1 MHFVT
6 VHYGLTGLVLF
17 WTVLCMPLTVFA
29 QERDTIPENGINP
42 ETAVRM
48 GVDVESGAPRI
59 DTLRFSGPRTGF
71 MTNPFPR
78 VRSPLVEIRSQ
89 RDVVRITLDSLGHY
103 SARREI
109 HDVPAGFT
117 RRMDFDTFSELS
129 FQKNVQSNWKRL
141 VEEKRRQRDARR
153 GLLDFTLDL
162 PVGERSAFT
171 TIFGRPE
178 VNLRVTGTA
187 NMNVGASI
195 QETENPALPPDQQKT
210 VNPTFEQNLR
220 LNIQGTIGDKLT
232 IRTDW
237 DTERTFDFENRMSIR
252 YEGYED
258 EILQS
263 IELGNVS
270 MQTGNSLIRGGS
282 ALFGIKSEAKFG
294 PLSFTSV
301 ISQQEGQGNTQTISG
316 GSQEST
322 FEIRPASYDNDRH
335 FFLDFFSRQEFE
347 NAMADPNNP
356 TQMFQ
361 IQDIE
366 VYVLNTS
373 SQERPGQIRA
383 AALVDL
389 GVVRQGDQYLRPNQD
404 ADAFDD
410 ELLDNFRDPST
421 TPSESDFGVSSD
433 EFVEGSFEPLERGR
447 DYYLDQVY
455 GYITLES
462 RLGSNQALA
471 IAFSYLGPDGSI
483 VRVGD
488 INMGDARRMFLKLLR
503 PTYMTS
509 SSSSWVLT
517 MRNIYNLNAT
527 NLTPEDID
535 VEIVFDGG
543 NTAQNNLP
551 GLGNV
556 LMQDL
561 GLDRVNSQGQLS
573 SNNQIDFGTGTLD
586 AVRGRIIFPY
596 VEPFGQRIIDL
607 YQASNLP
614 QAQIEE
620 NIDRYAFPELYTNTQ
635 QNARQIG
642 RNNLYMITGL
652 SKGTVQD
659 SYNLGF
665 ALVEGSVRVRAN
677 GVELTEGVDYDVDYN
692 IGNIIITNDRY
703 LQSGQEIVI
712 DYESNQMLQ
721 IQQTTFAGMR
731 AEYRVNDNIR
741 FGSTYFSLRERPL
754 QDKIPV
760 GDEPINNSIFGFDG
774 SAQFDTPWMTRAI
787 NWLPLLQTR
796 ADSDIRLSGEFAQ
809 LRPDVAQTRA
819 VSRAINRGDLYADEE
834 RGLSFIDDF
843 EGSKTSINFLSPGR
857 WNLAAAPHAVP
868 GYDFDMDMEDN
879 STQSR
884 IARSDLRG
892 KFSWYMIPVNI
903 GRITDAARTPESLP
917 VSVSD
922 VFPNREVLRQ
932 EDRLQ
937 TLDIHYN
944 PRKRG
949 PYNYNPNLRDLLDNT
964 PEDTWGG
971 MTAVL
976 PSGLDNLRQNNI
988 EFLEFWVQPLLPDG
1002 RPPSAMD
1009 AENYDGKIY
1018 IDLGLI
1024 SEDIIPNNT
1033 LNTEDGLARAID
1045 RGNVGIDANGRSFVI
1060 ERLSNLTGQFS
1071 VETQEREDV
1080 GLDGAHS
1087 TDGEFN
1093 EQVLF
1098 ADWLEIMENQYADQ
1112 PELLQQILSD
1122 PSNDRYFYFN
1132 DPLVSDRPLHE
1143 RFHRMYGF
1151 LEGNSITRGE
1161 SRAITNRPDTEGLVN
1176 PANVQTS
1183 NSFFQFEIPMN
1194 PGDESSL
1201 EIGNNYI
1208 VDKVEGDQPSDR
1220 WYLVRIPL
1228 RDVARQVGAIE
1239 DLERVQHI
1247 RLWMTGYKEPFTMR
1261 FATFELVGNQ
1271 WREFEELTLEGSP
1284 NTVFDIST
1292 INIEENSNRQ
1302 PIPYRIPNGA
1312 IRSVQRGQQE
1322 QVLANEQSL
1331 AMRVEDLR
1339 SGEYR
1344 MIQRLYPSGLNL
1356 LNYSNLRMFVHGE
1369 GYERRSD
1376 VEIVIRLGNDL
1387 TNNYYE
1393 YRQPVTPT
1401 DPTFEFTP
1409 LIQNPD
1415 ASVLGSETDWIWI
1428 PDSNSV
1434 NLVLSSMNALKQARN
1449 LAGVEDDVLYERSDL
1464 VQDAPPGTIIAI
1476 KGNPSLERVR
1486 EIGIGVRNPHQLN
1499 GNGTNG
1505 TNGTSG
1511 SGSSRPRTSNTG
1523 RPSLDAE
1530 LWVNELRVSGFDDE
1544 KGWAAN
1550 FRSTIRLADVATV
1563 QANFSRQTDG
1573 FGPLD
1578 ASLGN
1583 RHMRDEYSYDLSTSI
1598 NMHRF
1603 IPERYGWSLP
1613 VSFSARRRQ
1622 QTPRF
1627 LSREGDIRFS
1637 DFRDA
1642 VEASDLSEEEQE
1654 RQIQDMLDEIRTQRQ
1669 SYSVNMSNIS
1679 KRNSESALLRY
1690 TVDNITLGYVYNIS
1704 EESNP
1709 RTEFRDAW
1717 DYRVNFNYQLNIRNV
1732 NVVRPLLFLEP
1743 IPVLRWFAGTGFTY
1757 VPSRVTFRSSLAR
1770 RYSEERQRSFTDDP
1784 FDLRQQHT
1792 FNANSNFSL
1801 DYNFT
1806 QSISLSYSN
1815 QTQLNLEPL
1824 GQTFTGPD
1832 SDLDVPF
1839 DPGDTSFEFQLVPT
1853 FQVLED
1859 WLLDP
1864 AVNPRRDQYGENW
1877 SASWRPRLNQIEGL
1891 DWLTYST
1898 SFQGSFRWQNSAEGS
1913 GLGATLS
1920 NSFSFNHNP
1929 ELRTQALLQKIPLYD
1944 NAVKA
1949 HEQERR
1955 QRNQERTRSRN
1966 NGTPSERE
1974 MSENLKHYARTL
1986 LLGVLSIQNLN
1997 VTYNMGGSSNQS
2009 GYRGDSQIYYMFGSG
2024 DDEQFSPPFGYRIG
2038 IWDEVPDEQIIRNL
2052 DPTRALNLRGTQRSQ
2067 HQLNVRSGLRP
2078 IPDVRVTLNWQ
2089 TSWDDTKTRTRT
2101 LFFPDSA
2108 SVQLDHTG
2116 GISTTSWAFGGGYD
2130 ALFDL
2135 QLERALANVGEMTEI
2150 RDLHAGDI
2158 PLTRSSLEKDIR
2170 EAYLGFASGTIGA
2183 RGYMPFPLPN
2193 WQISWSGWE
2202 KRFGFLNRYLQSATI
2217 NHSYSGTYR
2226 MGWQLNPDR
2235 GNIIDRT
2242 IGPYTYFF
2250 ERPEFQSRT
2259 IDLQRSFSPLI
2270 GLQLNWVNNL
2280 RTQIQYNRS
2289 KSISFQLTNNTIR
2302 ERQSQGL
2309 TSSFSYSKRGFQVPF
2324 FRQLNNQIDFSLSVS
2339 YSGDLTYTYRLN
2351 EDIVD
2356 ALRLPPDEIGSFVR
2370 ARPDEQGSATL
2381 QIRPSVKYQF
2391 SRTINAGLEYSF
2403 SRTMPRSTGVFPRT
2417 DQDIRFNVQVSI
2429 RSN

>member
-1 MHFVT
+1 
-6 VHYGLTGLVLF
+6 
-17 WTVLCMPLTVFA
+17 MPLPASA
-29 QERDTIPENGINP
+29 QEPDTLSGPPADSRINP
-42 ETAVRM
+42 ATMAQM
-48 GVDVESGAPRI
+48 GVDVEAGTPRA
-59 DTLRFSGPRTGF
+59 DTLRFPGPRTGY
-71 MTNPFPR
+71 MTSPFPR
-78 VRSPLVEIRSQ
+78 RRSQLVEIRIPADQ
-89 RDVVRITLDSLGHY
+89 VEITLDSLGHY
-103 SARREI
+103 SARRTI
-109 HDVPAGFT
+109 NDVPAGFVT
-117 RRMDFDTFSELS
+117 RMDFATFSELS
-129 FQKNVQSNWKRL
+129 FRDRIQSNWRRL
-141 VEEKRRQRDARR
+141 VEENRRQRDVRR

-187 NMNVGASI
+187 NMSVGASI
-195 QETENPALPPDQQKT
+195 QETENPSLPPDQQRT

-237 DTERTFDFENRMSIR
+237 DTERTFDFENRLSIR
-252 YEGYED
+252 YQGYED

-263 IELGNVS
+263 IEMGNVS

-294 PLSFTSV
+294 PLTLTSV
-301 ISQQEGQGNTQTISG
+301 ISQQEGQGNTQTITG
-316 GSQEST
+316 GAQESR

-335 FFLDFFSRQEFE
+335 FFLDFYARQEFE
-347 NAMADPNNP
+347 NAMSDPVTA

-361 IQDIE
+361 ILEME

-373 SQERPGQIRA
+373 SQERPNQVRA

-389 GVVRQGDQYLRPNQD
+389 GVVQQGDRFLRPNQD
-404 ADAFDD
+404 GDMFDPA
-410 ELLDNFRDPST
+410 LLDQFRDPGE
-421 TPSESDFGVSSD
+421 TPSASDFGVSAD
-433 EFVEGSFEPLERGR
+433 EFVEGNFELLEEGR
-447 DYYLDQVY
+447 DYFINETY
-455 GYITLES
+455 GYLSLES
-462 RLGSNQALA
+462 RLGANQALA
-471 IAFSYLGPDGSI
+471 IAYTYRDVDGSI

-488 INMGDARRMFLKLLR
+488 RATGDSRRLFLKLLR
-503 PTYMTS
+503 PSYVTS
-509 SSSSWVLT
+509 SSSAWVLT
-517 MRNIYNLNAT
+517 MRNIYNLNASGLSPD
-527 NLTPEDID
+527 NFDA
-535 VEIVFDGG
+535 EIVFDGA
-543 NTAQNNLP
+543 NTAQTNLP

-561 GLDRVNSQGQLS
+561 GLDRVNSQQQPTP
-573 SNNQIDFGTGTLD
+573 NNQIDFGTGTLD

-596 VEPFGQRIIDL
+596 LEPFGQRIIDI
-607 YQASNLP
+607 YEASALP

-642 RNNLYMITGL
+642 RNNLFMITGI
-652 SKGTVQD
+652 SQGMVQD

-677 GVELTEGVDYDVDYN
+677 GVELSQGVDYEVDYN
-692 IGNIIITNDRY
+692 IGNIVITNSRY
-703 LQSGQEIVI
+703 LQTGQEIVI

-721 IQQTTFAGMR
+721 IQQTTFAGLR

-741 FGSTYFSLRERPL
+741 FGSTWFTLRERPL

-760 GDEPINNSIFGFDG
+760 GDEPINNSIIGFDG
-774 SAQFDTPWMTRAI
+774 SAEFDAPWMTRAI

-796 ADSDIRLSGEFAQ
+796 ADSDIRISGEFAQ

-819 VSRAINRGDLYADEE
+819 VSRAMDRGELYADEE

-868 GYDFDMDMEDN
+868 GYDFDMDVEDN
-879 STQSR
+879 STDAR
-884 IARSDLRG
+884 VARSDMRG

-903 GRITDAARTPESLP
+903 SRITDAARTPESLP
-917 VSVSD
+917 ISVSD

-937 TLDIHYN
+937 TLDIHYD

-949 PYNYNPNLRDLLDNT
+949 PYNYNPNLRDLLEIR

-1002 RPPSAMD
+1002 APPGSANPAD
-1009 AENYDGKIY
+1009 YSGKIY
-1018 IDLGLI
+1018 IDLGLV
-1024 SEDIIPNNT
+1024 SEDVIPNNI

-1045 RGNVGIDANGRSFVI
+1045 RDNVRLDGVGRS
-1060 ERLSNLTGQFS
+1060 RLISEVTNLTGQFS

-1080 GLDGAHS
+1080 GLDGVHS
-1087 TDGEFN
+1087 TDGDFT
-1093 EQVLF
+1093 EQQLF
-1098 ADWLEIMENQYADQ
+1098 ADWLEMMELLYADQ
-1112 PELLQQILSD
+1112 PDVLQQILSD
-1122 PSNDRYFYFN
+1122 PSNDRYYYFN

-1151 LEGNSITRGE
+1151 LEGNSLTRGD

-1176 PANVQTS
+1176 PATVQTS
-1183 NSFFQFEIPMN
+1183 NSYFQFEIPLN
-1194 PGDESSL
+1194 PADENSL
-1201 EIGNNYI
+1201 QIGQSYI
-1208 VDKVEGDQPSDR
+1208 VDKVEGDQPTDR

-1247 RLWMTGYKEPFTMR
+1247 RFWMSGYREPFTMR

-1271 WREFEELTLEGSP
+1271 WREFEQLSLEGHP

-1322 QVLANEQSL
+1322 NILANEQSL
-1331 AMRVEDLR
+1331 SMRVDDLR

-1344 MIQRLYPSGLNL
+1344 MIQRLYPTGLNL

-1369 GYERRSD
+1369 GYERRTD
-1376 VEIVIRLGNDL
+1376 AEVVIRLGNDL

-1401 DPTFEFTP
+1401 DPTFDFTP
-1409 LIQNPD
+1409 LAQNPD
-1415 ASVLGSETDWIWI
+1415 ASVLRSETDRIWL

-1434 NLVLSSMNALKQARN
+1434 NLVLASMNALKQARN
-1449 LAGVEDDVLYERSDL
+1449 LAGVDESELYERTDL

-1476 KGNPSLERVR
+1476 RGNPSLERIR
-1486 EIGIGVRNPHQLN
+1486 EIGIGIRNPHQLD

-1505 TNGTSG
+1505 TNGTNGNSG
-1511 SGSSRPRTSNTG
+1511 TTTRTANVG

-1550 FRSTIRLADVATV
+1550 IRSTIRMADLATV

-1583 RHMRDEYSYDLSTSI
+1583 RQMRDEYSYDLSTTF

-1603 IPERYGWSLP
+1603 IPERYGWNIP
-1613 VSFSARRRQ
+1613 VSVSARRRQ

-1627 LSREGDIRFS
+1627 LAREGDIRFS

-1642 VEASDLSEEEQE
+1642 VEASELSEQEQE
-1654 RQIQDMLDEIRTQRQ
+1654 QQIKAMLDEIRTQRQ
-1669 SYSVNMSNIS
+1669 SYSLSLSNIS

-1690 TVDNITLGYVYNIS
+1690 TVDNVTLGYVYNIS

-1717 DYRVNFNYQLNIRNV
+1717 DYTVNFNYQLNVRNV

-1743 IPVLRWFAGTGFTY
+1743 VPVLRWFAGTGFTY
-1757 VPSRVTFRSSLAR
+1757 VPSRVSFQSRLTR
-1770 RYSEERQRSFTDDP
+1770 RYSEERQRSFTEEP

-1792 FNANSNFSL
+1792 FNAGTNFSL
-1801 DYNFT
+1801 NYNFT
-1806 QSISLSYSN
+1806 QSISMTYSN
-1815 QTQLNLEPL
+1815 QTQLNLESIGEIRRL
-1824 GQTFTGPD
+1824 PD
-1832 SDLDVPF
+1832 DGFEVPF
-1839 DPGDTSFEFQLVPT
+1839 DPDDLEAEFRLVPT
-1853 FQVLED
+1853 FEVLED
-1859 WLLDP
+1859 WIFDP
-1864 AVNPRRDQYGENW
+1864 ALNPRRDSYGENW
-1877 SASWRPRLNQIEGL
+1877 SASWRPRLNQITGL

-1898 SFQGSFRWQNSAEGS
+1898 SFQGSFRWQNSPEGS
-1913 GLGATLS
+1913 GLGASLQNTFSLS
-1920 NSFSFNHNP
+1920 HNP
-1929 ELRTQALLQKIPLYD
+1929 EFRTQTLLQKIPLYD
-1944 NAVKA
+1944 NTLKA

-1955 QRNQERTRSRN
+1955 QRNQERTRRRN
-1966 NGTPSERE
+1966 NDTPSERT
-1974 MSENLKHYARTL
+1974 MSDNLRYHARGL
-1986 LLGVLSIQNLN
+1986 VLGILSIQNLN
-1997 VTYNMGGSSNQS
+1997 VTYNRGGSSTQS
-2009 GYRGDSQIYYMFGSG
+2009 GYAGQSQIYYMFGSG
-2024 DDEQFSPPFGYRIG
+2024 DDEHFSPPFGYRLG
-2038 IWDEVPDEQIIRNL
+2038 IINEVPDEQIIRNE
-2052 DPTRALNLRGTQRSQ
+2052 DPTRSLNLRATQRYQ
-2067 HQLNVRSGLRP
+2067 NQLNVRSGLRP
-2078 IPDVRVTLNWQ
+2078 FPDVRVTLGWQ
-2089 TSWDDTKTRTRT
+2089 TSWDDTETRSQT
-2101 LFFPDSA
+2101 LFFPDSTV
-2108 SVQLDHTG
+2108 VQMDHTG
-2116 GISTTSWAFGGGYD
+2116 GMNTSVWAFGGGYGR
-2130 ALFDL
+2130 LFEL
-2135 QLERALANVGEMTEI
+2135 QLDRALRSTGEPGEI
-2150 RDLHAGDI
+2150 RGLDPGDI
-2158 PLTRSSLEKDIR
+2158 PLTRTSLEKDVR
-2170 EAYLGFASGTIGA
+2170 EAYLGFASGTIGNM
-2183 RGYMPFPLPN
+2183 GYMPIPLPD

-2202 KRFGFLNRYLQSATI
+2202 KKIAFLDRYLQSATL
-2217 NHSYSGTYR
+2217 NHSYRGTYR

-2235 GNIIDRT
+2235 GNEIDQTLGNNRF
-2242 IGPYTYFF
+2242 FF
-2250 ERPEFQSRT
+2250 ERPDFDSRS

-2270 GLQLNWVNNL
+2270 GVQLNWVNNL

-2289 KSISFQLTNNTIR
+2289 KSINITLTNNTIR

-2309 TSSFSYSKRGFQVPF
+2309 TSTIGYSKRGFRLPF
-2324 FRQLNNQIDFSLSVS
+2324 FRQLNNQIDLSLSMS
-2339 YSGDLTYTYRLN
+2339 YSGDITYTYRLN

-2356 ALRLPPDEIGSFVR
+2356 ALRQPPDQRADYVR

-2391 SRTINAGLEYSF
+2391 SRSITAGLEYSF
-2403 SRTMPRSTGVFPRT
+2403 SKTMPRSTGVFPRT

>member
-1 MHFVT
+1 M
-6 VHYGLTGLVLF
+6 LLLA
-17 WTVLCMPLTVFA
+17 VLCMPLPVSA
-29 QERDTIPENGINP
+29 QETDTIPGSVPDERINP
-42 ETAVRM
+42 GTMSQM
-48 GVDVESGAPRI
+48 GVDVESGAPRA
-59 DTLRFSGPRTGF
+59 DTLRFPGPRTGY

-78 VRSPLVEIRSQ
+78 QRSPLVEIRTQ
-89 RDVVRITLDSLGHY
+89 IDQVQITLDSLGYY
-103 SARREI
+103 SAQREI
-109 HDVPAGFT
+109 SDMPSGFT
-117 RRMDFDTFSELS
+117 RRMDFATFSELS
-129 FQKNVQSNWKRL
+129 FQERMHANWKRL
-141 VEEKRRQRDARR
+141 VEENRRQRDARR

-187 NMNVGASI
+187 NMSVGASI
-195 QETENPALPPDQQKT
+195 QETENPSLPPDQQRT
-210 VNPTFEQNLR
+210 INPTFEQNLR

-237 DTERTFDFENRMSIR
+237 DTERTFDFENRLSIR
-252 YEGYED
+252 YQGYED

-263 IELGNVS
+263 IEMGNVT

-294 PLSFTSV
+294 PLSLTTV
-301 ISQQEGQGNTQTISG
+301 ISQQEGQGNTQTITG
-316 GSQEST
+316 GSQDSR

-335 FFLDFFSRQEFE
+335 FFLDFYARQEFE
-347 NAMADPNNP
+347 DAMSDPITA

-361 IQDIE
+361 ILEVD

-373 SQERPGQIRA
+373 SQERSGQVRA
-383 AALVDL
+383 AALVDM
-389 GVVRQGDQYLRPNQD
+389 GVVRQGDRFLRPNQD
-404 ADAFDD
+404 ADIFD
-410 ELLDNFRDPST
+410 ESLLDQFRDPGE
-421 TPSESDFGVSSD
+421 TPSASDFGVSAD
-433 EFVEGSFEPLERGR
+433 EFVEGNFEPLEENM
-447 DYYLDQVY
+447 DYFVNETY
-455 GYITLES
+455 GYISLES
-462 RLGSNQALA
+462 RLGANQALA
-471 IAFSYLGPDGSI
+471 IAYTYRDPQGNI

-488 INMGDARRMFLKLLR
+488 VNTGDGRRLFLKLLR
-503 PTYMTS
+503 PSYMTS
-509 SSSSWVLT
+509 SSTAWVLT

-527 NLTPEDID
+527 NLTPENFDA
-535 VEIVFDGG
+535 EIVFDGA
-543 NTAQNNLP
+543 NTEQTNLP

-556 LMQDL
+556 LMQDF
-561 GLDRVNSQGQLS
+561 GLDRVNSQQQPTP
-573 SNNQIDFGTGTLD
+573 NNQIDFGTGTLD

-596 VEPFGQRIIDL
+596 LEPFGQRIIDI
-607 YQASNLP
+607 YEASALP

-620 NIDRYAFPELYTNTQ
+620 NIDRFAFPELYTNTQ

-642 RNNLYMITGL
+642 RNNLYKIAGISQGM
-652 SKGTVQD
+652 VQD

-677 GVELTEGVDYDVDYN
+677 GVELTQGVDYEVDYN
-692 IGNIIITNDRY
+692 IGNIVITNDRY
-703 LQSGQEIVI
+703 LQTGQEIVI

-721 IQQTTFAGMR
+721 IQQTTFAGLR

-741 FGSTYFSLRERPL
+741 FGSTWFTLRERPL

-760 GDEPINNSIFGFDG
+760 GDEPINNSIIGLDG
-774 SAQFDTPWMTRAI
+774 SAEFDAPWMTRAI

-796 ADSDIRLSGEFAQ
+796 ADSDIRISGEFAQ

-819 VSRAINRGDLYADEE
+819 VSRAIDRGDLYADEE

-857 WNLAAAPHAVP
+857 WHLAAAPHAVP
-868 GYDFDMDMEDN
+868 GYDFDMDFEDN
-879 STQSR
+879 SLDAR
-884 IARSDLRG
+884 VARSDMRG

-903 GRITDAARTPESLP
+903 GRITDAARTPESFP
-917 VSVSD
+917 ISVSD

-949 PYNYNPNLRDLLDNT
+949 PYNYHPNLRDLLENR

-1002 RPPSAMD
+1002 APPGSKNPAD
-1009 AENYDGKIY
+1009 YDGKIY
-1018 IDLGLI
+1018 IDLGLV
-1024 SEDIIPNNT
+1024 SEDVIPNNI

-1045 RGNVGIDANGRSFVI
+1045 RENVRIDGVGRS
-1060 ERLSNLTGQFS
+1060 RLIREVTNLTGQFS

-1080 GLDGAHS
+1080 GLDGVHS
-1087 TDGEFN
+1087 TDGEYT
-1093 EQVLF
+1093 EQQLF
-1098 ADWLEIMENQYADQ
+1098 ADWLTDMEILYADQ
-1112 PELLQQILSD
+1112 PELLQEIRSD
-1122 PSNDRYFYFN
+1122 PSNDQYFYFN
-1132 DPLVSDRPLHE
+1132 DPLVSNLPLHE

-1151 LEGNSITRGE
+1151 LEGNSLTRGD

-1176 PANVQTS
+1176 PATVQTS
-1183 NSFFQFEIPMN
+1183 NSYFQFEIPLN
-1194 PGDESSL
+1194 PADESSL
-1201 EIGNNYI
+1201 QIGQNYI
-1208 VDKVEGDQPSDR
+1208 VDKVEGDQPTDR
-1220 WYLVRIPL
+1220 WYLLRIPL
-1228 RDVARQVGAIE
+1228 RDIARQVGAIE

-1247 RLWMTGYKEPFTMR
+1247 RFWMSGYREPFTMR

-1271 WREFEELTLEGSP
+1271 WREFEELSMIGHP

-1322 QVLANEQSL
+1322 NILANEQSL
-1331 AMRVEDLR
+1331 SLRVEDLR

-1376 VEIVIRLGNDL
+1376 AEIVIRLGNDL

-1409 LIQNPD
+1409 LSQNPD
-1415 ASVLGSETDWIWI
+1415 ASVLSSETDRIWL

-1434 NLVLSSMNALKQARN
+1434 NLVLASMNALKQARN
-1449 LAGVEDDVLYERSDL
+1449 LAGVEQDVLYERTDL

-1476 KGNPSLERVR
+1476 RGNPSLERVR
-1486 EIGIGVRNPHQLN
+1486 EIGIGIRNPHQMDPN
-1499 GNGTNG
+1499 GNNG
-1505 TNGTSG
+1505 SNNGNTS
-1511 SGSSRPRTSNTG
+1511 SSLRTRIAG
-1523 RPSLDAE
+1523 KPSLDAE

-1544 KGWAAN
+1544 KGWAASI
-1550 FRSTIRLADVATV
+1550 RSTIRMADLGSI

-1583 RHMRDEYSYDLSTSI
+1583 RQMRDEYSYDLSTTL

-1603 IPERYGWSLP
+1603 LPERYGWNIP
-1613 VSFSARRRQ
+1613 VSLSARRRQ

-1627 LSREGDIRFS
+1627 LAREGDIRFS

-1642 VEASDLSEEEQE
+1642 VEASDLSEEQQE
-1654 RQIQDMLDEIRTQRQ
+1654 REIQAMLDEIRTQRQ
-1669 SYSVNMSNIS
+1669 SYSINMSNIS

-1690 TVDNITLGYVYNIS
+1690 TIDNITLGYVYNIS

-1717 DYRVNFNYQLNIRNV
+1717 DYSANFNYQLNIRNV

-1743 IPVLRWFAGTGFTY
+1743 VPVLRWFAGTGFTY
-1757 VPSRVTFRSSLAR
+1757 VPSRVSFQSRLTR
-1770 RYSEERQRSFTDDP
+1770 RYSEERQRAFTDEP
-1784 FDLRQQHT
+1784 FDLRQQHAFT
-1792 FNANSNFSL
+1792 ASSNFSMN
-1801 DYNFT
+1801 YNFT
-1806 QSISLSYSN
+1806 QSIALSYSN
-1815 QTQLNLEPL
+1815 QTQLNLESIGEELRMADEDYNPPFL
-1824 GQTFTGPD
+1824 PD
-1832 SDLDVPF
+1832 DI
-1839 DPGDTSFEFQLVPT
+1839 TSEFQLVPT

-1859 WLLDP
+1859 WILDP
-1864 AVNPRRDQYGENW
+1864 AVNPRRDSYGENW
-1877 SASWRPRLNQIEGL
+1877 SASWRPRLNQISGL
-1891 DWLTYST
+1891 DWLNYST
-1898 SFQGSFRWQNSAEGS
+1898 SFQGSFSWQNSPEGS
-1913 GLGATLS
+1913 GLGANLS

-1929 ELRTQALLQKIPLYD
+1929 EIRTQTLLEKIPLYD
-1944 NAVKA
+1944 NALKA

-1955 QRNQERTRSRN
+1955 QRNQEQTRRRN
-1966 NGTPSERE
+1966 NGEPSD
-1974 MSENLKHYARTL
+1974 RTL
-1986 LLGVLSIQNLN
+1986 TDNLRYHARSLLIGILSIQNLN
-1997 VTYNMGGSSNQS
+1997 ITYNTGGSSAQS
-2009 GYRGDSQIYYMFGSG
+2009 GYAGQSQIYYMFGSG
-2024 DDEQFSPPFGYRIG
+2024 DEEQFSPPFGYRIG
-2038 IWDEVPDEQIIRNL
+2038 IFNQIPDDEIIRNN
-2052 DPTRALNLRGTQRSQ
+2052 DPTRSLNLRGTQRFQ
-2067 HQLNVRSGLRP
+2067 DQLNVRSGLRP
-2078 IPDVRVTLNWQ
+2078 FPDIRVTLSWQ
-2089 TSWDDTKTRTRT
+2089 TSWDDTKTRTQT
-2101 LFFPDSA
+2101 LFFADSTIT
-2108 SVQLDHTG
+2108 QLEHTG
-2116 GISTTSWAFGGGYD
+2116 NISTSVWAFGGGYD
-2130 ALFDL
+2130 ELFEL
-2135 QLERALANVGEMTEI
+2135 QLKRALGTVNDQTEI
-2150 RDLHAGDI
+2150 AGLDPGDI
-2158 PLTRSSLEKDIR
+2158 PLTRTSLEEDVR
-2170 EAYLGFASGTIGA
+2170 EAYLGFASGTIGD
-2183 RGYMPFPLPN
+2183 RGYMPFPLPD

-2202 KRFGFLNRYLQSATI
+2202 KRFGFLDRYLQSATI
-2217 NHSYSGTYR
+2217 NHSYRGTYR

-2235 GNIIDRT
+2235 GTEIRQSL
-2242 IGPYTYFF
+2242 GPYTYFYD
-2250 ERPEFQSRT
+2250 RPDFHSRS
-2259 IDLQRSFSPLI
+2259 IDLQRAFSPLI

-2289 KSISFQLTNNTIR
+2289 KSINITLTNNTIT

-2309 TSSFSYSKRGFQVPF
+2309 TSSFSYSKRGFRVPF
-2324 FRQLNNQIDFSLSVS
+2324 FRQLNNQIDFSLSMS
-2339 YSGDLTYTYRLN
+2339 YSGDITYTYRLN

-2356 ALRLPPDEIGSFVR
+2356 ALRLPPDER
-2370 ARPDEQGSATL
+2370 ASYARTRPDEQGSATL
-2381 QIRPSVKYQF
+2381 QIRPSIKYQF
-2391 SRTINAGLEYSF
+2391 SRSINAGLEYSF